1 MCYSC
6 VHLKEMP
13 NPCEVQFKGE
23 GEEEWAAAAAAA
35 EEEEG
40 EEEEATKT
48 NGLTSAP
55 AKSLRHR
62 VA

>member
-1 MCYSC
+1 MLLVC

-23 GEEEWAAAAAAA
+23 GEEEWAAAAAA
-35 EEEEG
+35 EEEEE